1 MKAACIILTIIIF
14 VAIMA
19 VCVMV
24 KFATDITV
32 EERKRDFLPGAGV
45 YQVAKSIAVIALN
58 ENKSL
63 PIAERYPYV
72 AAIAR
77 NSSSSWAFS
86 CFASVVLVKWVVT
99 SAHCRRRDAAH
110 RVLLL
115 YDFTRN
121 FSRSFPILYWRINEK
136 FNINSTIPL
145 YDIAVAKFNI
155 DDYPYAIKPSTF
167 DDRAVTECEA
177 SIWKTVS
184 AMDKRVFLINDFD
197 SFEMRI
203 ASPNRCYESYGIQ
216 VDESMICID
225 MSDYDDCFIHEF
237 GPLFNGDK
245 LVGVLAV
252 KPRDCEVKYAIFTNV
267 SYFAT
272 WILKL
277 THTAFHG

>member
-32 EERKRDFLPGAGV
+32 EERKREYVPGTGV

-58 ENKSL
+58 ENQNL
-63 PIAERYPYV
+63 PIAKRFPYV

-77 NSSSSWAFS
+77 NSSKSWSFA

-99 SAHCRRRDAAH
+99 SAHCRKKDATH

-115 YDFTRN
+115 SDFARN
-121 FSRSFPILYWRINEK
+121 YSRTFPILFWKIHEK
-136 FNINSTIPL
+136 FHQNSSFPNF
-145 YDIAVAKFNI
+145 DIAVAKFNVE
-155 DDYPYAIKPSTF
+155 DYLFSIKPSTF
-167 DDRAVTECEA
+167 DNRLVSEVEA
-177 SIWKTVS
+177 SIWKTV
-184 AMDKRVFLINDFD
+184 ATMDKRVYLINDF
-197 SFEMRI
+197 SIMNMRI
-203 ASPNRCYESYGIQ
+203 ASPNKCYESYGVH
-216 VDESMICID
+216 VDESLICID
-225 MSDYDDCFIHEF
+225 MSDFDDCFVHEF
-237 GPLFNGDK
+237 GPIFHGDK
-245 LVGVLAV
+245 LAGVLAA

-267 SYFAT
+267 SYYAT

-277 THTAFHG
+277 THTNFNG